1 MFLDMYLCLYMYV
14 ELLWKE
20 KNGLGII
27 LRVIESNNLEEL

>member
-20 KNGLGII
+20 KNDLGII
-27 LRVIESNNLEEL
+27 LRAIESNNLEEL